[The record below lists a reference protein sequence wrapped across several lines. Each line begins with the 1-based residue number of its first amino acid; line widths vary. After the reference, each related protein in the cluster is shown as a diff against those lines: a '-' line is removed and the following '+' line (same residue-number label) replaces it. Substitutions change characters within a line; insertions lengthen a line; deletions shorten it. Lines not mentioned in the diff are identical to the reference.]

1 MIDYSAIILAGG
13 KSSRMGRKK
22 SELIFSGKTFLEILI
37 DKLEA
42 LSISDILLSGYECS
56 DKRVRSI
63 YDIYRNK
70 GPLGGVHACLREVK
84 YEHALVLA
92 EDAPFIPEDF
102 LKRLIDCH
110 SRGSQ
115 QITVSVCNGNLQPLT
130 GIYDRILYESCEK
143 LLREEKGNLI
153 KLIQNNTHKTVSF
166 TGDELLIRGS
176 NTIEEYKRMSELFSQ
191 ELCSAF
197 PVLWCNSFLL
207 LPSARK

>member
-22 SELIFSGKTFLEILI
+22 SKLIFSGKTFLEILI

-56 DKRVRSI
+56 DNRVRSI
-63 YDIYRNK
+63 FDIYKNR

-102 LKRLIDCH
+102 LKRLIEYH
-110 SRGSQ
+110 REGSQ
-115 QITVSVCNGNLQPLT
+115 KITVATCSGSLQPLVA
-130 GIYDRILYESCEK
+130 IYDKTLCENCEK
-143 LLREEKGNLI
+143 LLLEEKGNLI
-153 KLIQNNTHKTVSF
+153 KLILKTPYKAVPF

-176 NTIEEYKRMSELFSQ
+176 NTREEFERMSELVK
-191 ELCSAF
+191 AMTI
-197 PVLWCNSFLL
+197 W
-207 LPSARK
+207 